1 MLIDNINTKCYNLFI
16 EKKQRLANMNKEQ
29 IMETIELLAKSQGY
43 YGRLLNFLNNV
54 LSKEDK
60 ELTLKQLESY
70 NFKDAVDLVLH
81 LEG

>member
-1 MLIDNINTKCYNLFI
+1 
-16 EKKQRLANMNKEQ
+16 MNKEQ
-29 IMETIELLAKSQGY
+29 IMETIELLAKSRGY

-70 NFKDAVDLVLH
+70 NFKDAVDLVIH

>member
-1 MLIDNINTKCYNLFI
+1 
-16 EKKQRLANMNKEQ
+16 MNKEQ
-29 IMETIELLAKSQGY
+29 IMETIELPAKSQGY

-70 NFKDAVDLVLH
+70 NFKDAVDLVIH

>member
-1 MLIDNINTKCYNLFI
+1 
-16 EKKQRLANMNKEQ
+16 MNKEQ

-43 YGRLLNFLNNV
+43 YGILLNFLNNI

>member
-1 MLIDNINTKCYNLFI
+1 
-16 EKKQRLANMNKEQ
+16 MNKEQ
-29 IMETIELLAKSQGY
+29 IMETIELLVKSQGY

-70 NFKDAVDLVLH
+70 NFKDAVDLVIH